1 MAALLP
7 HRTLQIA
14 LDGQGAVLDGEAT
27 IQGLAGR
34 ERQLATGQAGD
45 RVKAVAAQDVLNMR
59 TDEGKALFRDHDV
72 IYIYHNRIDV
82 VGDKLAT
89 EDRLPEAAEGA
100 IEDLVALVRKLTSSN
115 FSNIMITADHGF
127 LYQHRALDE
136 SDFSVAA
143 PPGGETFQRNRRFVL
158 GRGLGETQG
167 MKHFTAA
174 QLGLAGDFDVLIP
187 NSINRLRVRGAGS
200 RYVHGG
206 ASLQE
211 IVLPILRVGKQ
222 READLRQVDVQIV
235 IGGRGLITSGQ
246 IAVTLYQ
253 IEPVSPKVQSRR
265 LVAGIYAADG
275 TLISDE
281 PEILFDFRSESP
293 REREQPCKL
302 LLSRAADAYNGKDV
316 FMKLREQVGKTSHY
330 QDHASQRLQLRRGID
345 VDFDL

>member
-1 MAALLP
+1 
-7 HRTLQIA
+7 
-14 LDGQGAVLDGEAT
+14 
-27 IQGLAGR
+27 
-34 ERQLATGQAGD
+34 
-45 RVKAVAAQDVLNMR
+45 
-59 TDEGKALFRDHDV
+59 
-72 IYIYHNRIDV
+72 
-82 VGDKLAT
+82 
-89 EDRLPEAAEGA
+89 
-100 IEDLVALVRKLTSSN
+100 
-115 FSNIMITADHGF
+115 
-127 LYQHRALDE
+127 
-136 SDFSVAA
+136 
-143 PPGGETFQRNRRFVL
+143 
-158 GRGLGETQG
+158 

-174 QLGLAGDFDVLIP
+174 QLGLAGDLDVLIP

-211 IVLPILRVGKQ
+211 IVLPVLRVGKQ
-222 READLRQVDVQIV
+222 READLRHVDVQIV
-235 IGGRGLITSGQ
+235 MGGRGLITSGQ

-253 IEPVSPKVQSRR
+253 TEPVSPKVQPRR

-316 FMKLREQVGKTSHY
+316 FLKLREQVGKTSHY
-330 QDHASQRLQLRRGID
+330 QDHASHRLQLRRGID